1 MNEFYKSTVNSDFS
15 EYVKTKYG
23 ISDLSEKC
31 PRLDFLSRYFCDDS
45 KIPNTVTAEEIKK
58 TFLVGLSVKIE
69 EIPDIMTFPCRIY
82 EEDFFDGYGV
92 SDSQAEYYKYF
103 VESGEELFESLPSET
118 KKFLVSEWEEEWI
131 DEGESP
137 SPGDKLYAWLN
148 YEFDDPTG
156 ELQYLS
162 DGYWSKLYYLCTI
175 VKDKMIHDNIWEN
188 YFIDCI
194 FDYIYEWLAFDI
206 DYENLRD
213 KFIQGTVDPVTVT
226 FDKEYYFLLEL
237 YNSGIL

>member
-1 MNEFYKSTVNSDFS
+1 MNEFYKSTVNSDFR

-45 KIPNTVTAEEIKK
+45 TMGKDITADDIKK
-58 TFLVGLSVKIE
+58 AFLVGLKIK
-69 EIPDIMTFPCRIY
+69 PDSIVNIMTFPSRLC

-92 SDSQAEYYKYF
+92 SDSQGEYYKYF
-103 VESGEELFESLPSET
+103 VESGEKLFDSLPSET
-118 KKFLVSEWEEEWI
+118 KEFLVSELEAEWI

-137 SPGDKLYAWLN
+137 SPGDKLYSWLN

-162 DGYWSKLYYLCTI
+162 
-175 VKDKMIHDNIWEN
+175 N
-188 YFIDCI
+188 
-194 FDYIYEWLAFDI
+194 DY
-206 DYENLRD
+206 
-213 KFIQGTVDPVTVT
+213 
-226 FDKEYYFLLEL
+226 
-237 YNSGIL
+237 

>member
-69 EIPDIMTFPCRIY
+69 AIPDIMTFPSRIY

-103 VESGEELFESLPSET
+103 VESGEKLFDSLPSET
-118 KKFLVSEWEEEWI
+118 KEFLVSELEAEWI
-131 DEGESP
+131 DEGESL

-148 YEFDDPTG
+148 YAFDDPTG

-162 DGYWSKLYYLCTI
+162 NDYWSKLNYLCSI
-175 VKDKMIHDNIWEN
+175 VKDKLIHDNLWED

-194 FDYIYEWLAFDI
+194 FDYIYEWIAYDI
-206 DYENLRD
+206 DYT
-213 KFIQGTVDPVTVT
+213 KFKFEVLYRKGKEDPVT

>member
-1 MNEFYKSTVNSDFS
+1 MEKLNIDSSFR
-15 EYVKTKYG
+15 EYVKDKFG
-23 ISDLSEKC
+23 ISNLSGEY
-31 PRLDFLSRYFCDDS
+31 PRLDLLSRYFRDDS
-45 KIPNTVTAEEIKK
+45 TMGKDITADDIKK
-58 TFLVGLSVKIE
+58 AFLVGLKIK
-69 EIPDIMTFPCRIY
+69 PDSIANIMTFPSRLC

-92 SDSQAEYYKYF
+92 SDSQGEYYKYF
-103 VESGEELFESLPSET
+103 IESGEELFDSLPSET
-118 KKFLVSEWEEEWI
+118 KKFLVSELEEECI

-194 FDYIYEWLAFDI
+194 FDYIFEWLAYDI
-206 DYENLRD
+206 DYTNLNFEIFYRKEKELSD
-213 KFIQGTVDPVTVT
+213 LN
-226 FDKEYYFLLEL
+226 KEYYFLLEL